1 MVPETQEEEG
11 EVTLNGEV
19 TVETEEEAVSLLH
32 LQTMPDGSP
41 TIFMVNNQ
49 IQLLEIIIISLLEMI

>member
-1 MVPETQEEEG
+1 MVPGTQEEEG

-19 TVETEEEAVSLLH
+19 TVETEEEAVSLLR